1 MPWVRLLGRYLLQM
15 AQGIQYCHQKGIV
28 HCDVK
33 LENVLVD
40 NGVAKIGDFGVAKE
54 CSSSFVANTFLG
66 TPYYLSPE
74 ICEDRFVD
82 RL

>member
-1 MPWVRLLGRYLLQM
+1 M

-40 NGVAKIGDFGVAKE
+40 NGVAKIGDFGLSGWQGTTRAGVP
-54 CSSSFVANTFLG
+54 LG
-66 TPYYLSPE
+66 TLPYVLQTHAVLHTIDQPTPS
-74 ICEDRFVD
+74 FMQ
-82 RL
+82 